1 MPKLKGTLED
11 LRTTQLFHL
20 INLTKRTG
28 TLHIYDG
35 VPTGREII
43 IGDGETRRREL
54 APGKERARIAFKE
67 GKLIHA
73 LAGDQDGHLSSVLYK
88 SGKLTEAQYQVIRQK
103 AANYSDRALALLLI
117 NANYVSQKEVV
128 ESVQHQ
134 TLGIAYDVMT
144 WSKEP
149 FAFEEGEQPPGD
161 RITVPIDLGEVIR
174 EGMRRNQ
181 DSNDLFLLLPN
192 LDFRLK
198 FPSVAP
204 TDKLKQTKLTREEWQ
219 VLGYVT
225 GQNSIRQIA
234 KVLNMTDTEIR
245 RVVGGLLNSGL
256 VDLDKP
262 ASAPVPPRS
271 GSGRSSSQL
280 KVQPPQREVITRLID
295 RIRNA

>member
-1 MPKLKGTLED
+1 
-11 LRTTQLFHL
+11 
-20 INLTKRTG
+20 
-28 TLHIYDG
+28 
-35 VPTGREII
+35 
-43 IGDGETRRREL
+43 
-54 APGKERARIAFKE
+54 
-67 GKLIHA
+67 
-73 LAGDQDGHLSSVLYK
+73 
-88 SGKLTEAQYQVIRQK
+88 
-103 AANYSDRALALLLI
+103 
-117 NANYVSQKEVV
+117 
-128 ESVQHQ
+128 
-134 TLGIAYDVMT
+134 MT

-234 KVLNMTDTEIR
+234 KVLT
-245 RVVGGLLNSGL
+245 GGLRQTGQRAIAATQHEPFPIAAQSST
-256 VDLDKP
+256 
-262 ASAPVPPRS
+262 ASTRS
-271 GSGRSSSQL
+271 
-280 KVQPPQREVITRLID
+280 D
-295 RIRNA
+295 

>member
-28 TLHIYDG
+28 TLHIFDG
-35 VPTGREII
+35 VPSGREII
-43 IGDGETRRREL
+43 IGDGETKRPEL
-54 APGKERARIAFKE
+54 TPGKERARIAFKE

-88 SGKLTEAQYQVIRQK
+88 SGKLTEAQYKVIRQK

-128 ESVQHQ
+128 DSVQRQ

-149 FAFEEGEQPPGD
+149 FAFEEGEQPPTD

-174 EGMRRNQ
+174 EGMRRSQ
-181 DSNDLFLLLPN
+181 DDRRLFDELPN
-192 LDFRLK
+192 LDFRLR
-198 FPSVAP
+198 FPSTAP

-225 GQNSIRQIA
+225 GQNSIRQIG
-234 KVLNMTDTEIR
+234 KVLNMTDIEIR
-245 RVVGGLLNSGL
+245 RVVVGLRDSGL
-256 VDLDKP
+256 VELDKP
-262 ASAPVPPRS
+262 AGPPVPQRS
-271 GSGRSSSQL
+271 TSSRPQQL
-280 KVQPPQREVITRLID
+280 RIEPPKRELID
-295 RIRNA
+295 RLIRGIKNA